1 MTKDKFKTLVVG
13 HRGGYLKGVE
23 NSLTAVQ
30 AAIDNH
36 LEAIEIDVSKGFER
50 LLQFEHGD
58 PHLDSDPDS
67 YLFDVGLV
75 EPRWRTYGHPRERG
89 L

>member
-30 AAIDNH
+30 AAIDNQ

-50 LLQFEHGD
+50 LLKF
-58 PHLDSDPDS
+58 
-67 YLFDVGLV
+67 V
-75 EPRWRTYGHPRERG
+75 
-89 L
+89 